1 MREGT
6 GLFPG
11 NHDFAVYA
19 WVEDADGTI
28 HARMFAPLDGI
39 PEEPATGS
47 AAPPLGC
54 ASLRGSRRKPKPD
67 HSSRI

>member
-39 PEEPATGS
+39 PEDPATGS
-47 AAPPLGC
+47 AAPAPWLC
-54 ASLRGSRRKPKPD
+54 FSA
-67 HSSRI
+67 RITAKTKA